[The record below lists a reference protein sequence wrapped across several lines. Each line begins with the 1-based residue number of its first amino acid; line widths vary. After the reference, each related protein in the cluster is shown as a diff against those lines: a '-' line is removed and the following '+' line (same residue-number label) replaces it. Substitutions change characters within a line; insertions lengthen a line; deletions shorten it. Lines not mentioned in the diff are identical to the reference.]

1 MPYFLVKP
9 PMPGLWGPPP
19 MMYPPCPSWV
29 GWYGPWAPL
38 PMHFHPGWSI
48 PFESF
53 GHIGYFIGDDRY
65 GSVTH
70 QQDRRILRQEKRM
83 V

>member
-1 MPYFLVKP
+1 
-9 PMPGLWGPPP
+9 
-19 MMYPPCPSWV
+19 
-29 GWYGPWAPL
+29 
-38 PMHFHPGWSI
+38 MHFHPGWSI